1 MSLALCPVRCR
12 RRRRLP
18 LAPRFA
24 FPPSFGFVY
33 ASFTLPLVFL
43 LGAIWFPGPNY
54 HGIWISVPSLSSGTK
69 LELWAGKLVLKIDS
83 KRRLYL
89 NSKRISQKE
98 LKDAL
103 VNGLARRAD
112 RVVFLE
118 GDDDL
123 EYRDVVSVMDRIRAA
138 RAKIILLTPRARAEA
153 K

>member
-1 MSLALCPVRCR
+1 
-12 RRRRLP
+12 
-18 LAPRFA
+18 
-24 FPPSFGFVY
+24 
-33 ASFTLPLVFL
+33 VFL

-69 LELWAGKLVLKIDS
+69 PELWAGKLVLKIDS

-138 RAKIILLTPRARAEA
+138 RAKIILLTPRARAES